1 MRNAQRRAAE
11 AEVLLRDVELTAIK
25 SGLLN
30 EARALIAKA
39 EEAKVER
46 FAPRSLQAAR
56 RHLADAEQELQRNR
70 YELGLPRRL
79 AAGTAEAACFTK
91 SASGTAGSIDG
102 AKFPVKKAIL
112 QSFDW
117 GVWAAFMATGSTPGY
132 RVTSN
137 GYKCSPGGLGYNCR
151 GTSTICKTG

>member
-1 MRNAQRRAAE
+1 MIKLSCAA
-11 AEVLLRDVELTAIK
+11 AVAVAIAF
-25 SGLLN
+25 GG
-30 EARALIAKA
+30 
-39 EEAKVER
+39 
-46 FAPRSLQAAR
+46 
-56 RHLADAEQELQRNR
+56 
-70 YELGLPRRL
+70 Y
-79 AAGTAEAACFTK
+79 AGGAEAACFKKT
-91 SASGTAGSIDG
+91 ASGTAGSIDG
-102 AKFPVKKAIL
+102 AKFQVNEAIL